1 MNVILL
7 ILSPTTTMA
16 MLETTKL
23 RQEETEQSRAEQ
35 SSAGGQKAGVTLR
48 ESVMNVDLRQHE

>member
-1 MNVILL
+1 
-7 ILSPTTTMA
+7 MA